1 MLIYMGHS
9 KKVTGL
15 LLLIAMV
22 GVGAVLYFGFFKAQ
36 PAQTADAD
44 VNKTPT
50 SRAPAKEHIL
60 GADAAPVS
68 LNDFMKTEYDRQN
81 AECKKQNP
89 KTELAMGVVKAVRDT
104 YASVSLGC
112 GENGMTGYY
121 AKINNVWQ
129 FVFKSDDTP
138 ACSDVNRVQFTKEI
152 IPECMSGT
160 DTADNPNP

>member
-1 MLIYMGHS
+1 MGHS
-9 KKVTGL
+9 KKITGL
-15 LLLIAMV
+15 LLLVAMV

-44 VNKTPT
+44 TNKTPVAK
-50 SRAPAKEHIL
+50 APAKEHIL

-68 LNDFMKTEYDRQN
+68 LTDFMKAEYDRQN

-89 KTELAMGVVKAVRDT
+89 NTELAMGVTKSVRDT

-112 GENGMTGYY
+112 GENGTTGYY
-121 AKINNVWQ
+121 AKVNGAWQ
-129 FVFKSDDTP
+129 LVFKSDDTP

-152 IPECMSGT
+152 IPECTSGENL
-160 DTADNPNP
+160 ADNPNP